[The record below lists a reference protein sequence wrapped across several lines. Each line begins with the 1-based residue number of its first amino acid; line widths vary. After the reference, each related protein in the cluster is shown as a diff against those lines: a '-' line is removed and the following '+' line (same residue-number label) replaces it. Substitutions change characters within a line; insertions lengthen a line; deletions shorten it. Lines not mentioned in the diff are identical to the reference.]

1 MRLVSVVGIG
11 GLMHVACGTYGAEE
25 TSSPPATT
33 VPPNDAGGA
42 DEASAAGDAG
52 ESSDA
57 MEPPPCSE
65 QLVLLGSKEAST
77 ADADTSVHAS
87 SVDAFRYEAAPEAT
101 GRTARCAWIY
111 AAETRHLSDGTVHFG
126 VYTDEGDSPKTLLR
140 KVTIREMRVGWNTA
154 AIDPP
159 LPLAPGQ
166 RLWLAVIASNG
177 NFRIRAP
184 EAPCAPGQAVRH
196 TQRVSPHGTLPET
209 SAAESQGE
217 QCGAALYLGP

>member
-1 MRLVSVVGIG
+1 MIVVGIV
-11 GLMHVACGTYGAEE
+11 GLVHFACGTYGAEDE
-25 TSSPPATT
+25 TASPPATT
-33 VPPNDAGGA
+33 SPPDDAGGA
-42 DEASAAGDAG
+42 DEASTTDDAGDG
-52 ESSDA
+52 SDA
-57 MEPPPCSE
+57 LESPPCSE
-65 QLVLLGSKEAST
+65 QLVLLGSKEVST
-77 ADADTSVHAS
+77 APDADTSVHSS

-101 GRTARCAWIY
+101 GRTARCAWVY
-111 AAETRHLSDGTVHFG
+111 AAETRHLSDGTVYFG

-140 KVTIREMRVGWNTA
+140 KVTIRETRVGWNTA

-166 RLWLAVIASNG
+166 RLWLAVIASDG

-196 TQRVSPHGTLPET
+196 IQRVSPHGTLPET
-209 SAAESQGE
+209 FAAESQGE